1 MSAAFGAVA
10 RRSPRFPVCG
20 DNVRVLASPT
30 EFHDALQRN
39 VSAARRRISLASLYF
54 GTGEAERALARQLGE
69 ACAAHDDLTV
79 RVLLDHSRGT
89 RPTGHGAERAC
100 SASVLAE
107 HMLAAAPPPVP
118 ITTPAAARHRSSV
131 ALLQMP
137 QLRGWKQHIPRPFE
151 EAVAVMHLK
160 VYAFDDTLLLTGANL
175 SGDYFGRRQDRY
187 VELRGAAGLA
197 SHYHDLVEGLGSC
210 DCAFQVVK
218 KVAAADAAPAEDEG
232 GGGGGGGGGV
242 ARPAGYALLP
252 NLHGGGGGGG
262 GGSSGGKPPSIE
274 HVLRVF
280 LGNSSEGGEGE
291 HGAGGGA
298 GKEGGRGWI
307 PGGGGS
313 GSSGGNDGDG
323 DVSSRSP
330 FCDGVADTMVL
341 PTLQLGCGGF
351 DGCDFDTSVTTQ
363 LLRACTGAAV
373 VPPAAAGAAAAGAA
387 EAAAAGEERRPGRG
401 LEPGSERERER
412 ALPVRLATGYFNLT
426 DPVEQLLA
434 SSEADVDVV
443 TASPRANGFW
453 GAARVKGALPQAYVE
468 LERMFLQR
476 CALPRRQAAMADAVD
491 PAAAAVVAG
500 WRDATAAAA
509 AAAAVA
515 AHSGVAGRR
524 LGAVRLSEYVRAG
537 WTFHAKGLWLRL
549 GSDELAWMWEGGA
562 ATRAEGRGERRER
575 RAEQKV
581 EHMEQSARAAAG
593 VGGIRAALDAHPA
606 LPNVTL
612 VGSPNFGARSA
623 ERDLESQC
631 VIATTNVT
639 LRRQLDGEWGSLT
652 ALGGGEDGEPA
663 VAERVDDALL
673 AKPERQLKGWGWQRG
688 HWIRPVTRKIAS
700 FM

>member
-20 DNVRVLASPT
+20 DNVRVLASPS

-89 RPTGHGAERAC
+89 RPTGHGAERVC

-107 HMLAAAPPPVP
+107 HLLAAAPPPVP
-118 ITTPAAARHRSSV
+118 TTTPAARRRSSV

-218 KVAAADAAPAEDEG
+218 VAADAAGDAAPADEG
-232 GGGGGGGGGV
+232 GGGGGAGLAGL
-242 ARPAGYALLP
+242 AGYALLP
-252 NLHGGGGGGG
+252 NLHGGGG

-274 HVLRVF
+274 HVLQVF

-291 HGAGGGA
+291 HGAGDGA
-298 GKEGGRGWI
+298 CKEGGRGLSSS
-307 PGGGGS
+307 PRGGGS

-330 FCDGVADTMVL
+330 LCDGVADTMVL
-341 PTLQLGCGGF
+341 PTLQLGRGGF

-363 LLRACTGAAV
+363 LLRACTGGAAS
-373 VPPAAAGAAAAGAA
+373 PAAAAGAAAAAAVGAA
-387 EAAAAGEERRPGRG
+387 EAAAAGEERPGCG
-401 LEPGSERERER
+401 LEPGSGRER

-434 SSEADVDVV
+434 SSAADVDVV

-468 LERMFLQR
+468 LGRMFLQR
-476 CALPRRQAAMADAVD
+476 CALPRREAAMADAVD

-509 AAAAVA
+509 AVA
-515 AHSGVAGRR
+515 AHSGAAGRR

-549 GSDELAWMWEGGA
+549 GSDELAWMWEEGGA
-562 ATRAEGRGERRER
+562 ATRAEGRGARRER

-631 VIATTNVT
+631 VIATTNVA

-652 ALGGGEDGEPA
+652 ALGEGEGGEPA

-688 HWIRPVTRKIAS
+688 RWIRPVTRKIAS